1 VEARSRLRRLHS
13 ITGLVPAGGFLA
25 FHLWTNLAA
34 ARGADAYDAAARR
47 LQEMPFSL
55 VAEIL
60 LIALPLAF
68 HGVYGLYIMAT
79 ESAGASVPPS
89 TAAPTP
95 LRRGLSRLQRATG
108 VFVFAFLFFHLW
120 TTRLVQV
127 RDHASVD
134 LFRIVQ
140 AALGSRWIEAAY
152 FAGVL
157 AAILHVSA
165 GVWTFADTWGLART
179 RGARTAAGVL
189 AVAVFAVLTTWG
201 VVSLNGF
208 ALRPHGPSSLIIRAF
223 LR

>member
-1 VEARSRLRRLHS
+1 MEARSRLHRLHS

-25 FHLWTNLAA
+25 FHLWTNTAA

-55 VAEIL
+55 AAEIL

-79 ESAGASVPPS
+79 ESAAAPPAPS
-89 TAAPTP
+89 TTAPTP

-108 VFVFAFLFFHLW
+108 AVVFAFLFFHLW

-140 AALGSRWIEAAY
+140 AALGSGWIAAAY

-157 AAILHVSA
+157 AAIVHLSA

-179 RGARTAAGVL
+179 RGARTGVGLTAAVI
-189 AVAVFAVLTTWG
+189 FAVLAAWS
-201 VVSLNGF
+201 VVAWRGF
-208 ALRPHGPSSLIIRAF
+208 ALKP
-223 LR
+223 

>member
-1 VEARSRLRRLHS
+1 MEARSRLRRLHS

-55 VAEIL
+55 AAEIL

-79 ESAGASVPPS
+79 ESAAAPPAPS
-89 TAAPTP
+89 TTAPTP

-108 VFVFAFLFFHLW
+108 AVVFAFLFFHLW

-140 AALGSRWIEAAY
+140 AALGSGWIAAAY

-157 AAILHVSA
+157 AAIVHLSA

-179 RGARTAAGVL
+179 RGARTGVCLAAL
-189 AVAVFAVLTTWG
+189 AIFVILAAWSVVALK
-201 VVSLNGF
+201 GF
-208 ALRPHGPSSLIIRAF
+208 ALEP
-223 LR
+223 

>member
-55 VAEIL
+55 AAEIL

-79 ESAGASVPPS
+79 ESAGA
-89 TAAPTP
+89 AALNPDPTP

-108 VFVFAFLFFHLW
+108 VLVFAFLFFHLW

-127 RDHASVD
+127 RDHAGVD

-140 AALGSRWIEAAY
+140 AALGSRWIAAAY

>member
-1 VEARSRLRRLHS
+1 
-13 ITGLVPAGGFLA
+13 
-25 FHLWTNLAA
+25 
-34 ARGADAYDAAARR
+34 
-47 LQEMPFSL
+47 
-55 VAEIL
+55 
-60 LIALPLAF
+60 
-68 HGVYGLYIMAT
+68 
-79 ESAGASVPPS
+79 
-89 TAAPTP
+89 

-152 FAGVL
+152 FACVL

-179 RGARTAAGVL
+179 RGARTGVCLAAL
-189 AVAVFAVLTTWG
+189 AIFVILAAWSVVALKA
-201 VVSLNGF
+201 F
-208 ALRPHGPSSLIIRAF
+208 ALEP
-223 LR
+223 